1 MYRIGREEL
10 DAISDVLLSGKVF
23 RYGIGDACQR
33 FEERYGKY
41 LGVKHVMMTSSGTT
55 ALTAALIGERI
66 GPGDEVLVPACT
78 YIATAIAVVAAGAIP
93 VIVDVDASLTLDPD
107 AVEAAIGPRTRA
119 MIPVHMWGMVCDMDR
134 LMEIAR
140 RRKLLVI
147 EDACQCV
154 GGGYKGRKVGA
165 IGDAGAFS
173 FNYYKNMTAG
183 EGGACVTNNDAAVPR
198 MGCMVDCCKFYWTSR
213 EQDESLFISNG
224 SRASEIEGAVLNVQ
238 LKRID
243 PMIRTMRRQKLRI
256 LKETADTG
264 LVPLTANS
272 LEFECGTHVG
282 FLMPTIEQA
291 NEFQRLTGCTIAGK
305 TGRHVYT
312 EWDPIFAHSG
322 APHPALN
329 PFKLK
334 ENADCRMTYTK
345 DMCAKSL
352 DILNRALLFGTHPDR
367 KRADVTKLIRTL
379 RTTAKAVLG

>member
-183 EGGACVTNNDAAVPR
+183 EGGACVTNNDDAVPR
-198 MGCMVDCCKFYWTSR
+198 IGCMIDCCKFYWTSR

-352 DILNRALLFGTHPDR
+352 DILNRSLLFGTHPDR